1 MYTSPLTIDNMFVA
15 TASAAPVPSRPNA
28 VKKAAQF
35 SPTPDDNPPFV
46 NIPETT
52 KTDNTPT
59 SAENELVNKPPQDFS
74 QTLRKTVT
82 TETPPKA
89 DGNTTSKKQDLTS
102 GASFKINPAQLPAT
116 PVSTISVAPLAK
128 KVAIVATTAQPK
140 AGYPLAQLTANL
152 STDKSPP
159 VTGQA
164 AKAAEIKLLLTT
176 GKKGQL
182 GLKTVLPETSNG
194 QLGLKTVLPDT
205 SNGQLGPKTVLPDT
219 SKGAPTADTQLGEG
233 KNAGELL
240 MPNETVVPTTTPD
253 NGENTKEL
261 IHEALL
267 DNDSKAATT
276 GEKTAMADK
285 PAISDTQETPPLNTN
300 CPPVQDKSSE
310 PQSQLI
316 GICPEK
322 SAPTAETPTDNKAT
336 GDQQFLGPISQNVA
350 KPEPGQTLSE
360 SSGCNAKEQ
369 AGNLSGDSIV
379 QKLNVT
385 EVQIST
391 GQTKDRG
398 NSTSDNSSNSNFEQ
412 ILSHNNPQTPITE
425 QSPASAEASKTANL
439 PEQTSSSDVSA
450 GIGKQI
456 LESIHSSLSQQG
468 KNQQITV
475 RLNPPE
481 LGKVF
486 IKFQEQDAQITGL
499 LEVSKAQTRYEIEQA
514 LPQIIRDLADC
525 GIVIKRLEVLLSDGK
540 ESEQQALKDQSPQNS
555 WAQQQDSANPGAGA
569 NNTPANEWLTNDNS
583 YTELHEHQEMFVS
596 DHSINMLI

>member
-1 MYTSPLTIDNMFVA
+1 MFVA
-15 TASAAPVPSRPNA
+15 AACAARVPSRPNA

-35 SPTPDDNPPFV
+35 SPTPDDNLPSV

-59 SAENELVNKPPQDFS
+59 STETELVNKPPQDFS

-89 DGNTTSKKQDLTS
+89 DGNTTSKKQDLPS
-102 GASFKINPAQLPAT
+102 GASSKINPAQLPAT
-116 PVSTISVAPLAK
+116 PVSTISVAPLIK
-128 KVAIVATTAQPK
+128 EVATTAQPK
-140 AGYPLAQLTANL
+140 AGHLLAQLTANL

-176 GKKGQL
+176 GEK
-182 GLKTVLPETSNG
+182 G

-205 SNGQLGPKTVLPDT
+205 SNSQLGLKTVLTDT
-219 SKGAPTADTQLGEG
+219 PKGAPTADTQLGEG
-233 KNAGELL
+233 KNADELL
-240 MPNETVVPTTTPD
+240 MPNKTVVPTTIPD
-253 NGENTKEL
+253 SGENTKEL

-267 DNDSKAATT
+267 NNDSKATTT
-276 GEKTAMADK
+276 GVKTATADK

-300 CPPVQDKSSE
+300 CPLVQDKSSG
-310 PQSQLI
+310 PQSQLA
-316 GICPEK
+316 GISPEK
-322 SAPTAETPTDNKAT
+322 SVPTPTADIPTDNKAI
-336 GDQQFLGPISQNVA
+336 GDQQCLDPILQNTV
-350 KPEPGQTLSE
+350 KSEPGQTLSA
-360 SSGCNAKEQ
+360 SSDCYAKEQ
-369 AGNLSGDSIV
+369 AGNLSGDSTV

-385 EVQIST
+385 NVQIST

-398 NSTSDNSSNSNFEQ
+398 DSTSDNNSNSNFEQ
-412 ILSHNNPQTPITE
+412 ILSQNNPQTPITE
-425 QSPASAEASKTANL
+425 QSPASAEALKTANL

-456 LESIHSSLSQQG
+456 LESIHNSLSQQG
-468 KNQQITV
+468 ENQQITV

-499 LEVSKAQTRYEIEQA
+499 LEVNKAQTRYEIEQA

-525 GIVIKRLEVLLSDGK
+525 GIVIKRIEVLLSDGQ
-540 ESEQQALKDQSPQNS
+540 ESEQQALKDQSPQNG
-555 WAQQQDSANPGAGA
+555 WTQQQDSANPGAGA
-569 NNTPANEWLTNDNS
+569 NNTPANEWLTNDNI
-583 YTELHEHQEMFVS
+583 YTGLHELQEMFVS

>member
-1 MYTSPLTIDNMFVA
+1 MYASQLIIDNMFVA
-15 TASAAPVPSRPNA
+15 TASAVPSPSRPNA

-35 SPTPDDNPPFV
+35 YPTPDDNPPCV
-46 NIPETT
+46 NTPETT

-59 SAENELVNKPPQDFS
+59 SAENEPVNKPPQDFS
-74 QTLRKTVT
+74 QTLRKTAT
-82 TETPPKA
+82 AETPPKV
-89 DGNTTSKKQDLTS
+89 DDNTTLKQQDLTS
-102 GASFKINPAQLPAT
+102 EASVTINPAKLFLT
-116 PVSTISVAPLAK
+116 SVSTISVAPLVK
-128 KVAIVATTAQPK
+128 EIATTAQPK
-140 AGYPLAQLTANL
+140 VGHLLARLTANL
-152 STDKSPP
+152 STDKSLP

-164 AKAAEIKLLLTT
+164 AKAAEIKLLLTN
-176 GKKGQL
+176 GEKGQL

-205 SNGQLGPKTVLPDT
+205 S
-219 SKGAPTADTQLGEG
+219 KGAPTADTQLGEG
-233 KNAGELL
+233 KKGDALL

-261 IHEALL
+261 KHEALL
-267 DNDSKAATT
+267 NNDSKPATT
-276 GEKTAMADK
+276 GEKTATADT
-285 PAISDTQETPPLNTN
+285 PAISNTQETLPLNTN

-322 SAPTAETPTDNKAT
+322 SARAAETPTDNKAT
-336 GDQQFLGPISQNVA
+336 GDQQCLGPISQNVA
-350 KPEPGQTLSE
+350 KPEPSQTFSE
-360 SSGCNAKEQ
+360 SSDCNAKEQ
-369 AGNLSGDSIV
+369 AGNISGDSTV
-379 QKLNVT
+379 QNLNVT

-391 GQTKDRG
+391 GQTKGRG
-398 NSTSDNSSNSNFEQ
+398 NATSNNSSNSNFEQ
-412 ILSHNNPQTPITE
+412 ILSHNNPQTPVTE
-425 QSPASAEASKTANL
+425 QSPTSAEAPKTADL

-456 LESIHSSLSQQG
+456 LESIHSSLSQQSE
-468 KNQQITV
+468 NQQIIV

-499 LEVSKAQTRYEIEQA
+499 LEVSKTQTRYEIEQA

-525 GIVIKRLEVLLSDGK
+525 GIQIKRLEVLLSDWE
-540 ESEQQALKDQSPQNS
+540 ESEQQALKDQSPQNG

-583 YTELHEHQEMFVS
+583 YTELHELKETFVS

>member
-35 SPTPDDNPPFV
+35 SPTPDDNPPSV

-102 GASFKINPAQLPAT
+102 GASFKINPAQLLAT
-116 PVSTISVAPLAK
+116 PVSIISVAPLVK
-128 KVAIVATTAQPK
+128 EVATTAQPK
-140 AGYPLAQLTANL
+140 AGHLLAQLTANL

-176 GKKGQL
+176 GEKGQL
-182 GLKTVLPETSNG
+182 GLKTVLPE
-194 QLGLKTVLPDT
+194 T

-233 KNAGELL
+233 KNADELL
-240 MPNETVVPTTTPD
+240 MPNETVVPTTTSD

-336 GDQQFLGPISQNVA
+336 GDQQCLGPISQNVA

-360 SSGCNAKEQ
+360 SPGCNAKEQ
-369 AGNLSGDSIV
+369 AGNLSGDSTV

-385 EVQIST
+385 EVKIST

-412 ILSHNNPQTPITE
+412 ILSHNNPQTPVTE
-425 QSPASAEASKTANL
+425 QSPASAEAPKTANL

-456 LESIHSSLSQQG
+456 LESIHNSLSQQG

-525 GIVIKRLEVLLSDGK
+525 GIQIKRLEVLLSDGEK
-540 ESEQQALKDQSPQNS
+540 SEQQALKDQSPQNG

-583 YTELHEHQEMFVS
+583 YTGLHELQEMFVS